1 MLHFHQFSSES
12 VEMVMLNLD
21 FSWDIEKFYAHALLR
36 FSDPGNVYKSNSWR
50 NKEII
55 DVNG

>member
-1 MLHFHQFSSES
+1 MPHFHQFSSES
-12 VEMVMLNLD
+12 VDIVMLNLD

-36 FSDPGNVYKSNSWR
+36 FSDPQNVDKSNPWC
-50 NKEII
+50 NKEMS